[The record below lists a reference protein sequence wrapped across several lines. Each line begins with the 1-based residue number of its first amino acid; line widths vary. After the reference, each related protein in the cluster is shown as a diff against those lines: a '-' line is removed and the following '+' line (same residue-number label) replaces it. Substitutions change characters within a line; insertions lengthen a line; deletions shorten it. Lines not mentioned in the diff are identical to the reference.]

1 MIVKDCLVTVGLP
14 VDGGV
19 MVAVSSSFTRIAN
32 KVASGESARHVK
44 RNGKR
49 QPIHHYGHQL
59 VHTILTYL
67 IDSSLYTACPEFG
80 QIMREVVIQSS
91 DSSFWIRVVTD
102 SDPPLR
108 LN

>member
-32 KVASGESARHVK
+32 SVASGERARHVK

-59 VHTILTYL
+59 GHTILTYL
-67 IDSSLYTACPEFG
+67 IDSSLYTACPESG
-80 QIMREVVIQSS
+80 QIMRKVIIQSS
-91 DSSFWIRVVTD
+91 DSALWIGVVTD
-102 SDPPLR
+102 GDPPLR
-108 LN
+108 PD

>member
-1 MIVKDCLVTVGLP
+1 MMVNDCFVTVDLP

-32 KVASGESARHVK
+32 SVASGERARHVK

-59 VHTILTYL
+59 GQTIWSYL
-67 IDSSLYTACPEFG
+67 INSGLDTTGPEFG
-80 QIMREVVIQSS
+80 QVVREVIIQSS
-91 DSSFWIRVVTD
+91 DSTFWIRIVTD
-102 SDPPLR
+102 GNAPLR

>member
-1 MIVKDCLVTVGLP
+1 MIVNNSLVTVGLP

-32 KVASGESARHVK
+32 SVASGDRARHVN

-59 VHTILTYL
+59 VAYDVYL
-67 IDSSLYTACPEFG
+67 PH
-80 QIMREVVIQSS
+80 
-91 DSSFWIRVVTD
+91 
-102 SDPPLR
+102 
-108 LN
+108 